1 MKKIVINTISILFII
16 LTIMLSTY
24 NSTSAKRVDNRKGLT
39 MCVASDGSGT
49 YYACL
54 ENSSTWDCG
63 GTPPCE

>member
-1 MKKIVINTISILFII
+1 MKKIAINIMSILFII
-16 LTIMLSTY
+16 LTLMLSTY
-24 NSTSAKRVDNRKGLT
+24 SITNARRIDNRKGLT

-54 ENSSTWDCG
+54 ENSSSWDCG